1 MNPKS
6 WATNWRG
13 FIMRWTKEE
22 KLKMVLEYKKSGFTP
37 IVDGCSRITMR
48 KLIVRW
54 SRVYELYGENGLEHR
69 SRHWTYEDKA
79 NAVQRVLDGESY
91 HEVAHSLGMSN
102 ITQITTWHRKYL
114 KLGWDSLKLDGR
126 GGKIKMGNKPIKPS
140 KSKSQADEIVE
151 LRKRL
156 EYLEA
161 ENAYLKKLA
170 ALVQQR
176 KAQEQKK
183 K

>member
-1 MNPKS
+1 
-6 WATNWRG
+6 
-13 FIMRWTKEE
+13 MRWTKEE
-22 KLKMVLEYKKSGFTP
+22 KLKMVLEYKKNGFTP
-37 IVDGCSRITMR
+37 TVEGCSRKTMYDHI
-48 KLIVRW
+48 LRW
-54 SRVYELYGENGLEHR
+54 AKIYDIYGESGLEHR
-69 SRHWTYEDKA
+69 SRHWTYEDKI

-114 KLGWDSLKLDGR
+114 ELGWEGLKLDGR
-126 GGKIKMGNKPIKPS
+126 GRKRKMGIKPVKPS
-140 KSKSQADEIVE
+140 KSKSQTEEIVE